1 MYQETPSRNGALN
14 SKLSNND
21 HLKEQV
27 HSRVGPSHSV
37 YHIWLII
44 DRVLITTPRR
54 SPAAPNPTGSH
65 ALYTVSK
72 YSLESHTETKEIRV
86 LYLATGQDT
95 LFSDDQRNKDPS
107 WLIGTQVLW
116 LREADDGSTEL
127 WIGTAGEADKKYVRY
142 PAGQIRS
149 LISA

>member
-1 MYQETPSRNGALN
+1 
-14 SKLSNND
+14 
-21 HLKEQV
+21 
-27 HSRVGPSHSV
+27 
-37 YHIWLII
+37 
-44 DRVLITTPRR
+44 
-54 SPAAPNPTGSH
+54 
-65 ALYTVSK
+65 LYTVSK